1 MIIQLGGHLDRAFLL
16 AGRRQSTSQPPLVET
31 ERLPAATDAYRSFFH
46 RAGTIAVL
54 SKGIIDPGAVDADD
68 ADLKGLHVEGR
79 YVAMDQRAL
88 EEDAWTFT
96 KRVVT
101 EAVFSP
107 ETTAT
112 MLMRAPDDPRPEGSL
127 PHHLDDLVNH
137 CLAAWR
143 TDSTLVL
150 ADCDRQV
157 LVELAAC
164 VYANGLALP
173 FAIPDLRR
181 MPTAPS
187 KASGQIANLQ
197 PSNITDVG
205 NLRTDPDV
213 KAYAARL
220 QRLSESHAIDVSA
233 VLRTALRNGSEES
246 QRIREAPADITL
258 TNHWAKVLNNFD
270 VSKGTMLKDPSNW
283 AERRYS
289 TKKMHVIV
297 LSSPYSLI

>member
-1 MIIQLGGHLDRAFLL
+1 MIIQLGGHLERAFLL
-16 AGRRQSTSQPPLVET
+16 AGKRESSQQGRSEEPQT
-31 ERLPAATDAYRSFFH
+31 LPHATDAYRSFFH

-54 SKGIIDPGAVDADD
+54 SKGIIDPNAVDADD
-68 ADLKGLHVEGR
+68 AALKGLHVDGR
-79 YVAMDQRAL
+79 YVAMSQRSL

-101 EAVFSP
+101 EAAFSP
-107 ETTAT
+107 ESMAT
-112 MLMRAPDDPRPEGSL
+112 MRLRAPDDPRPEGSI
-127 PHHLDDLVNH
+127 PHHLDDIINH

-173 FAIPDLRR
+173 FAIPDLRK
-181 MPTAPS
+181 MPTGS
-187 KASGQIANLQ
+187 SRASGQLANLQ

-205 NLRTDPDV
+205 TLRNDPAV
-213 KAYAARL
+213 KAYATRL
-220 QRLSESHAIDVSA
+220 QRLSESAAADVSA
-233 VLRTALRNGSEES
+233 ILRTALSKASDMS
-246 QRIREAPADITL
+246 QRIRESPRNLTL

-270 VSKGTMLKDPSNW
+270 VSKVAMLKDPSNW

>member
-1 MIIQLGGHLDRAFLL
+1 MIIQLGGHLERAFLL

-54 SKGIIDPGAVDADD
+54 SKGIIDPGAVDGDD
-68 ADLKGLHVEGR
+68 ADLKGLQVGGR
-79 YVAMDQRAL
+79 YVSMDQRAL

-101 EAVFSP
+101 EAAFSP
-107 ETTAT
+107 ESLAT
-112 MLMRAPDDPRPEGSL
+112 MRLRAPDDPRPDGNIA
-127 PHHLDDLVNH
+127 HHLDDLVNH

-143 TDSTLVL
+143 TASTLVL

-173 FAIPDLRR
+173 FALPDLRR
-181 MPTAPS
+181 MPTPPS

-197 PSNITDVG
+197 PLNITDLG
-205 NLRTDPDV
+205 NLRNDPDL
-213 KAYAARL
+213 KAYAVRL
-220 QRLSESHAIDVSA
+220 QRLSESHTLDVSA
-233 VLRTALRNGSEES
+233 VLRTALRKANEES
-246 QRIREAPADITL
+246 QRVRESPTDITL
-258 TNHWAKVLNNFD
+258 TTQWTKVLNNFD
-270 VSKGTMLKDPSNW
+270 ISKGTMLKDPSNW
-283 AERRYS
+283 VERRYS
-289 TKKMHVIV
+289 TRKMHVIV
-297 LSSPYSLI
+297 LSSPYSLV